1 MSLTLSRPVLMS
13 AVEQIRL
20 LAVIRH
26 AQDDLQ
32 VLRDQAAPGSQIS
45 PPIRGDITPPNDRS
59 APTSD
64 APHPLSS
71 NPTSGNLNLRPISP
85 VIRGSFELSRQP
97 SRRSRTPS
105 RTASPSLRSTS
116 GGMFASGDDFF
127 SGGRSQSLMDENAYY
142 QAETQ
147 NLTREN
153 QMLRQRIRELG
164 AFVLLYSSTRS
175 VDC

>member
-1 MSLTLSRPVLMS
+1 MYLTPSRTVLMV

-20 LAVIRH
+20 LGVIRH

-32 VLRDQAAPGSQIS
+32 ALREQAAPGSHINPS
-45 PPIRGDITPPNDRS
+45 SHGDITPPIERS
-59 APTSD
+59 TPSSN

-71 NPTSGNLNLRPISP
+71 NPTSGNVVLRPISP

-105 RTASPSLRSTS
+105 RTTSPSLRNTS
-116 GGMFASGDDFF
+116 ASVFAPGDDFF

-164 AFVLLYSSTRS
+164 TLVLLN
-175 VDC
+175 CNAF